1 MEFIKYIDKKNIITE
16 AFAEVDNME
25 PTTEGWGK
33 IAASLIFGNLGNV
46 IHWAFSMTNLQ
57 QLGKNK
63 EFVNYI
69 KTECNKILK
78 EEQRKDKSVTKNC
91 PNGPLKMFQRWWH
104 GSDDVPF
111 FSLGRWL
118 NWRSDW
124 VDDKLFLDDIE
135 GFNITYFF
143 DTDHVDAIV
152 VVLWSADKEKFI
164 GRRIPEPKKSDLA
177 KIINKEN

>member
-25 PTTEGWGK
+25 PATEGWQK
-33 IAASLIFGNLGNV
+33 LIVQWLFGNIGSAG
-46 IHWAFSMTNLQ
+46 HWAFSMSNLKE
-57 QLGKNK
+57 LGKNK
-63 EFVNYI
+63 DFVNYV

-78 EEQRKDKSVTKNC
+78 EEQRKDKSITKNC

-104 GSDDVPF
+104 GSDTVPF
-111 FSLGRWL
+111 FSVGRWT

-124 VDDKLFLDDIE
+124 EDDLLFLDDID
-135 GFNITYFF
+135 GFNITYFY

-152 VVLWSADKEKFI
+152 VVLWSADREKFI
-164 GRRIPEPKKSDLA
+164 GRRIPAPEKGELA
-177 KIINKEN
+177 KIIHKEN